1 MINLIESIKE
11 NEGFE
16 GMPYKDTRGFL
27 TIGYGT
33 KLPITEKEASMLL
46 ENRLNNI
53 KQELL
58 NNKPF
63 VTELPEFI
71 QEVLFE
77 MGYQLGVPKQLLF
90 IKMWKAIENRD
101 WDGMIKE
108 MIDSKWYRETP
119 NRVKNLIKR
128 IQSGE
133 DKNIC

>member
-1 MINLIESIKE
+1 MTNLIESIKE
-11 NEGFE
+11 NEGFRN
-16 GMPYKDTRGFL
+16 MPYKDTRGFL

-33 KLPITEKEASMLL
+33 KLPITEKEASTLL
-46 ENRLNNI
+46 ESRLNNI

-90 IKMWKAIENRD
+90 VKMWKAIENRN
-101 WDGMIKE
+101 WDNMIKE

-119 NRVKNLIKR
+119 NRVKKLIKR
-128 IQSGE
+128 IQDGR
-133 DKNIC
+133 N